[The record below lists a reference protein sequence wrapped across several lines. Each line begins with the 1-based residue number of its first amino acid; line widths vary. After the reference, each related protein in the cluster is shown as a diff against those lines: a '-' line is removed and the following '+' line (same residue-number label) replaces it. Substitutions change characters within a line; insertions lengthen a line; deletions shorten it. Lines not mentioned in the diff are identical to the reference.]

1 MVKSNGKEPT
11 TLIFNDFILGLGE
24 AELCFRLVHFWE
36 ARNSSRGGM
45 LISVEL
51 LMTNEQH
58 LKEEMGLGY
67 LAQKI
72 ISVDPLSPASRN
84 SRMRGFIDWVFH
96 LPNLMASSSI
106 LLLGSDPFSRD
117 NEEQNNQCMI
127 FSLSFLIPFVR
138 LLND

>member
-84 SRMRGFIDWVFH
+84 S
-96 LPNLMASSSI
+96 S
-106 LLLGSDPFSRD
+106 
-117 NEEQNNQCMI
+117 
-127 FSLSFLIPFVR
+127 
-138 LLND
+138 